1 MISYRQLSIRENQIT
16 FPGSVSIKFVKSNN
30 KKIERTEGIKNAK
43 HTLLYSTTADKHET
57 TTILSLELDIILSRL
72 LKPKIT
78 AGCSRG
84 FFLVI
89 IIEGKA
95 HS

>member
-1 MISYRQLSIRENQIT
+1 MVQFRSS
-16 FPGSVSIKFVKSNN
+16 SVSLKVQHLRRGQNVKSNN

-43 HTLLYSTTADKHET
+43 HTLLYFTTADKRET
-57 TTILSLELDIILSRL
+57 TTILSLELDIILSSL
-72 LKPKIT
+72 IKPKIT

-84 FFLVI
+84 FFLII